1 MKFVI
6 LTGMSGAG
14 KTQALRRLEDGG
26 FFCVDNLPIQMLGSF
41 IRYCEKKENLIE
53 KAAVVIDARSKE
65 DLNEMVP
72 IIRGLRE
79 EGKEFDIMFLE
90 AQDASLV
97 RRFKATHRAH
107 PFKNTDLMSGIDK
120 ERKVLMPLKEMATH
134 VIDTSSISYGQLHTI
149 IDEMYCEADFEGDDI
164 LIFVTTFGFK
174 RGIPLDADL
183 VFDVRFLP
191 NPFYVEELKPYSGES
206 QVIQKYIFEFPEAH
220 EFLKKVYDMVEF
232 LAMVN
237 KKNGKDQ
244 LKVAIGCTGGMHRSV
259 AIAEH
264 LNKRLKDNQYHAI
277 ITHRDM
283 GKDGTPKQ

>member
-14 KTQALRRLEDGG
+14 KTQALRKLEDME
-26 FFCVDNLPIQMLGSF
+26 FFCVDNLPQEMLPAI
-41 IRYCEKKENLIE
+41 IRFCDKGKIEN
-53 KAAVVIDARSKE
+53 AAVVIDSRTKE
-65 DLNEMVP
+65 SLENLVP
-72 IIRGLRE
+72 MLQCLKE
-79 EGKEFDIMFLE
+79 EGKKFDILYLD

-107 PFKNTDLMSGIDK
+107 PIKNVDLIQGIGI
-120 ERKVLMPLKEMATH
+120 ERKVLHGIKEMASH
-134 VIDTSSISYGQLHTI
+134 VIDTSSLSYIQLHEI
-149 IDEMYCEADFEGDDI
+149 IEQVYGETGFEDNDI

-191 NPFYVEELKPYSGES
+191 NPFYVEALKPYSGES
-206 QVIQKYIFEFPEAH
+206 EVIQKYIFEFPEAN
-220 EFLKKVYDMVEF
+220 EFLEKVYDMVEF
-232 LAMVN
+232 VASVN
-237 KKNGKDQ
+237 KKRGKDQ

-264 LNKRLKDNQYHAI
+264 LYSKLTADDQHVI
-277 ITHRDM
+277 IHHRDM
-283 GKDGTPKQ
+283 GKDGVPKK